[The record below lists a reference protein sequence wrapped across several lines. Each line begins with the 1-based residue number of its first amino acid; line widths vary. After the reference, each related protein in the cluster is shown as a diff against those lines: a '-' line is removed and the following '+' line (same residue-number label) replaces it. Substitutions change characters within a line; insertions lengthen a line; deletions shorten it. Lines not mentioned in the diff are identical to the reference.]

1 MECKPWYPA
10 DFNQALLNTFTEETL
25 KELLERPDCAPRF
38 VYGVLMLPTVLKY
51 FIGEDPATDITKR
64 MTRACISGYMLY
76 QISPKSPPV
85 VVETSNPHD
94 TVHGMLVLGLDVNQ
108 RNLIYELEGGLMNLV
123 DVRAQIRLKDGSL
136 PCHDICSG
144 RMIDAGMFAWHGS
157 KEGLVPVESTAWP
170 LDWFLKEKFYE
181 NIVNSQHRNLLD
193 GSGLF
198 L

>member
-1 MECKPWYPA
+1 MECKPWYPV

-25 KELLERPDCAPRF
+25 TEFLGRPNCSPRF

-51 FIGEDPATDITKR
+51 FIREDPATDITKR
-64 MTRACISGYMLY
+64 MIRACVSGYMLY

-85 VVETSNPHD
+85 VVQTFNPHD
-94 TVHGMLVLGLDVNQ
+94 TVQGMLVLGLDVDQ
-108 RNLIYELEGGLMNLV
+108 RNLIYDFEGGLMNLV
-123 DVRAQIRLKDGSL
+123 DVRAQICLKDSSL
-136 PCHDICSG
+136 PCHDICSEQ
-144 RMIDAGMFAWHGS
+144 MVDAGMFAWHGS
-157 KEGLVPVESTAWP
+157 KEGLIPVESTAWP

-181 NIVNSQHRNLLD
+181 NIVNSQHRHMLD

>member
-38 VYGVLMLPTVLKY
+38 VYGVLCFPTVL
-51 FIGEDPATDITKR
+51 R
-64 MTRACISGYMLY
+64 YMLY

-144 RMIDAGMFAWHGS
+144 RMVDAGICWTDRDCSCKTWDGNRWFFFCYHPR
-157 KEGLVPVESTAWP
+157 LVVILNRRLGVLGDVRIYDE
-170 LDWFLKEKFYE
+170 D
-181 NIVNSQHRNLLD
+181 
-193 GSGLF
+193 
-198 L
+198 